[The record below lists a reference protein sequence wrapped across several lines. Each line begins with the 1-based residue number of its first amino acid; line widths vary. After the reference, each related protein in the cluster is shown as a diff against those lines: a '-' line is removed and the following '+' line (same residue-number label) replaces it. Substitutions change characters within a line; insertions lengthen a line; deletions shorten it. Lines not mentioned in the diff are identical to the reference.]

1 MEEKKP
7 LIILTGPTAVGKTE
21 ISIKLA
27 KAVNGAIISADSMQ
41 VYRHMDI
48 GTAKIKP
55 VEMQG
60 IRHYLIDVLEPDEE
74 FNITVFQKMAKAALD
89 EIYSENKIPIIA
101 GGTGFY
107 IQSVLYDIAF
117 TQNDDSDKT
126 YRDELY
132 RIADEKGA
140 EYLHCLLKEAD
151 ADAAAA
157 IHANNVKRVVRA
169 LEYYH
174 QTGTQISKHNEE
186 ESKKESPYNYVYFVL
201 NDERKELYDRIDRR
215 VDKMFDDGLVNEV
228 SSLKDAGYTK
238 ELVSMQGIGYKE
250 LLSYL
255 DGEYD
260 LEMTKYIIKRD
271 TRHFAKRQLTW
282 FKRERDV
289 TWVNYPDY
297 KNDKEKMLEAMLEIC
312 KAKNIL

>member
-1 MEEKKP
+1 
-7 LIILTGPTAVGKTE
+7 
-21 ISIKLA
+21 
-27 KAVNGAIISADSMQ
+27 MQ

-140 EYLHCLLKEAD
+140 EYLHVLLKEAD

>member
-1 MEEKKP
+1 VEEKKP